1 MMKKAGKKDSP
12 NRKNAV
18 KPGAG
23 KPGPGKTSDLR
34 LKATTLRGLE
44 EILMQELADL
54 GARDLDRQHGA
65 VLFSGDFD
73 LLYRCCICLRSAVR
87 VLMILSTTRI
97 GDQKDLYDLGRSI
110 PWNQW
115 FSVTHSIAVDAA
127 VHSRIFSNSHYAAL
141 KLKDAVC
148 DEFRSRTGKRP
159 DVSVREADIRIHLH
173 LHEQDCSISLDAA
186 GGSLHRRGYRAQSDI
201 APLSEVLAAGMV
213 MLANPDWDEPFLDF
227 MCGSGTIPMEA
238 FMLRNRLA
246 PGIFRKKMA
255 FENWKTYFEKAH
267 RTVLAEEKGKWTAQ
281 ENRKDSLPV
290 TEERKPWI
298 RGSDR
303 SAKAIE
309 IAKSNRKILGLS
321 AEDILFE
328 TSEATEL
335 EELPERGL
343 AIINPPYGE
352 RLSLEDASAYY
363 KNLGDTMKG
372 KFKGWT
378 VWVLSANLEAFKRI
392 GLKPTR
398 KITLYNGPL
407 ECSYRRFD
415 MY

>member
-1 MMKKAGKKDSP
+1 MKSNPGKKDLQKRNP
-12 NRKNAV
+12 PRTGGKIPV
-18 KPGAG
+18 K
-23 KPGPGKTSDLR
+23 KTTALR

-44 EILMQELADL
+44 DVLLQELTDL

-65 VLFSGDFD
+65 VLFSGDYD
-73 LLYRCCICLRSAVR
+73 LLYRCCLCLRSAVR
-87 VLMILSTTRI
+87 VLMILSSSRI

-115 FSVTHSIAVDAA
+115 FSVSNSIAVDAA

-148 DEFRSRTGKRP
+148 DEFRSRTCKRP
-159 DVSVREADIRIHLH
+159 DVSVKEADIRIHLH
-173 LHEQDCSISLDAA
+173 LHEQDCTISLDAG
-186 GGSLHRRGYRAQSDI
+186 GGSLHRRGYRAQSDL

-213 MLANPDWDEPFLDF
+213 LLARPDWQKPFLDF

-238 FMLRNRLA
+238 YMIRNGLA
-246 PGIFRKKMA
+246 PGIFRKTMS
-255 FENWKTYFEKAH
+255 FQNWKTYFEKSH
-267 RTVLAEEKGKWTAQ
+267 RTSLAEEKGKWT
-281 ENRKDSLPV
+281 ELEKRKEGQGMAEDG
-290 TEERKPWI
+290 KPWI
-298 RGSDR
+298 RGSDQ

-321 AEDILFE
+321 ADDILFE
-328 TSEATEL
+328 TTDAASIR
-335 EELPERGL
+335 ELPESGL

-352 RLSLEDASAYY
+352 RLSLEDASAFY
-363 KNLGDTMKG
+363 KQLGDTMKAS
-372 KFKGWT
+372 FKGWT

-392 GLKPTR
+392 GLKPSA
-398 KITLYNGPL
+398 KINLYNGPL